1 MKSETK
7 PWTKT
12 ELKIYVLL
20 LCAEADVVIS
30 EDELSLIKSKTD
42 PETFDRIYQEFS
54 KDDEDTGL
62 EKIQANVEN
71 HEYSIMELSQ
81 LKKEVHE
88 LFLSDKK
95 MARKEHNI
103 DRILDNI
110 LY

>member
-20 LCAEADVVIS
+20 LSAEADTMIS
-30 EDELSLIKSKTD
+30 EDELSFIKSKTD

-62 EKIQANVEN
+62 EKIQSNVEN

-95 MARKEHNI
+95 MATKEHNI